1 MSEEKRDYY
10 EVLGVDKNASA
21 DEIKKA
27 FRKLAMKYHPDR
39 NPGNKEAEEKFKEIN
54 EAYEVLSDED
64 KRRNYDQFGHAGV
77 DGQGFGG
84 FSGGSGFGGFG
95 GFDDIFSDLFGGG
108 FGGFGGGGGTSS
120 GRRGP
125 SRGSDMR
132 INLRLSFK
140 DAVFGTE
147 KKIKIKSIELE
158 KPQQWAFNIIESKY
172 HDKSYSI
179 YQMSMILDLLNRH
192 NPNMVDNN
200 GNLAFL
206 ILFCKYCQNYDPA
219 NIKEHVYMYYT
230 IYNIVLLDIYKD
242 AEYDEFAPGLIQ
254 NINEVIGNIKKF

>member
-1 MSEEKRDYY
+1 MIEEFINNIEFNKYTESFNKEIESIFTNAGKEISTMYKDYDAERDRYLAEIMDKIPEEDVEKR
-10 EVLGVDKNASA
+10 E
-21 DEIKKA
+21 
-27 FRKLAMKYHPDR
+27 KLTAVMDNIHEGYTMSQL
-39 NPGNKEAEEKFKEIN
+39 KEYA
-54 EAYEVLSDED
+54 
-64 KRRNYDQFGHAGV
+64 
-77 DGQGFGG
+77 
-84 FSGGSGFGGFG
+84 
-95 GFDDIFSDLFGGG
+95 
-108 FGGFGGGGGTSS
+108 
-120 GRRGP
+120 
-125 SRGSDMR
+125 
-132 INLRLSFK
+132 
-140 DAVFGTE
+140 

-172 HDKSYSI
+172 QDKSYSI

-192 NPNMVDNN
+192 NPSMVENN